1 MSCVL
6 KWEGVE
12 SHPMNTAHISAT
24 RVTVGHHAGLWLLIV
39 DGQRFYVEFET
50 LEYVLVNG

>member
-1 MSCVL
+1 
-6 KWEGVE
+6 
-12 SHPMNTAHISAT
+12 MNTAHISAT